1 MIYFA
6 FLYKL
11 LISILW
17 RNKNMSEFKP
27 RKNMLYK
34 EIHVD
39 NFREMIDYTA
49 NTYKD
54 RIAFSYKKDKLLFM
68 FQKSMSLK

>member
-1 MIYFA
+1 
-6 FLYKL
+6 
-11 LISILW
+11 
-17 RNKNMSEFKP
+17 MSEFKP

-49 NTYKD
+49 N
-54 RIAFSYKKDKLLFM
+54 KKSVVK
-68 FQKSMSLK
+68 